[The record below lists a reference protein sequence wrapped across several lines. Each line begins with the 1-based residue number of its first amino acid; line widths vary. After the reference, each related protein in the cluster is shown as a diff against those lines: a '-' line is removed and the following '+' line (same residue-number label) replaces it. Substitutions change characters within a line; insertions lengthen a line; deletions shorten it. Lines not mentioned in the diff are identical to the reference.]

1 MIFGIGTD
9 IVQIARIESGLQ
21 RFGDN
26 LAKRVLSA
34 SELNEFQQ
42 AAKPAHY
49 LAKRF
54 AAKEAIAKA
63 MGIGFQDG
71 LQFKQITVSND
82 EMGKPSFQLSG
93 YAQDFINKNKIT
105 SSHLSL
111 SDERDNAI
119 AFVVFEK
126 QQ

>member
-1 MIFGIGTD
+1 VIFGVGTD

-21 RFGDN
+21 RFGDS
-26 LAKRVLSA
+26 LAKRVLS
-34 SELNEFQQ
+34 ETEFNEFLQV
-42 AAKPAHY
+42 AKPAHF

-54 AAKEAIAKA
+54 AAKEAVAKA

-71 LQFKQITVSND
+71 LKLKQITVSND
-82 EMGKPSFQLSG
+82 ELGKPSIRFTG
-93 YAQDFINKNKIT
+93 YAQDFIKKNNIA

-119 AFVVFEK
+119 AFVVLEQK
-126 QQ
+126 